1 MALTDNY
8 SDEELIS
15 ELRMF
20 FDEEDGDIDFSQVLS
35 QVTMVDD
42 ETFEVRIRDRTF
54 RFDVD
59 FCDVEEVT

>member
-20 FDEEDGDIDFSQVLS
+20 FDEEDGDIDFAQVLS
-35 QVTMVDD
+35 QVVMVDD

-54 RFDVD
+54 RFDKE
-59 FCDVEEVT
+59 FCDVEEVA